1 MPALS
6 DVRFDKLRGL
16 GHTGST
22 SDMLLQWLLANITL
36 PVSKTVPDAWREW
49 LDELTFDTGQRS
61 DDWFAYL
68 RSLGHTG
75 SMNDMELQFW
85 EAL

>member
-1 MPALS
+1 MPSLVDEKFAAL
-6 DVRFDKLRGL
+6 RAA

-22 SDMLLQWLLANITL
+22 SDMILQWLQAGGATSNS
-36 PVSKTVPDAWREW
+36 VSDAWREW
-49 LDELTFDTGQRS
+49 LDIKLFTSGNLN

-68 RSLGHTG
+68 RGAGHTG
-75 SMNDMELQFW
+75 ALNDMELQFW